1 MPDTLTILEAMYQYV
16 AESPAGALA
25 TDVSGGVEAE
35 LVALNA
41 AIEALDLLNGQAG
54 GVNVDALARRAV
66 NMMGDVFYDADQY
79 ADETASCPACGEDV
93 KVRERSCPH
102 CLAEY
107 AEPLSKNQA
116 IYEDAVGCVARA
128 VRQALAAGA
137 RGIFTTADPDD
148 AASCRLCGIPL
159 PTGDGDT
166 CAGCSG
172 R

>member
-41 AIEALDLLNGQAG
+41 AIEALDLLNGQAE
-54 GVNVDALARRAV
+54 GVDVDTLAREAV
-66 NMMGDVFYDADQY
+66 NRMGDVFYDADQY
-79 ADETASCPACGEDV
+79 GGETVSCPVCGEDV
-93 KVRERSCPH
+93 KMRARSCPH
-102 CLAEY
+102 CLAEF
-107 AEPLSKNQA
+107 AEPPSRNQA
-116 IYEDAVGCVARA
+116 IYEDTVGCVAWA
-128 VRQALAAGA
+128 IRQALAA
-137 RGIFTTADPDD
+137 RSRSTLIDPGDP
-148 AASCRLCGIPL
+148 AFCRVCEIPL
-159 PTGDGDT
+159 PVAGDGDT